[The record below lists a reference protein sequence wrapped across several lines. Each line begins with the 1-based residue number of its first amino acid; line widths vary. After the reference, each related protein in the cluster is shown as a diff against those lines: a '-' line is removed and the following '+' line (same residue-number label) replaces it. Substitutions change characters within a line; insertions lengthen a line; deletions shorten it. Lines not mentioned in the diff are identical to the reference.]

1 MQKCV
6 TVERQVDI
14 EIRLFV
20 ADRYRGWQLVSR
32 NGTSETGDHDPED
45 ARLRDVEKQAFHG
58 SGEH

>member
-14 EIRLFV
+14 EIRLLV
-20 ADRYRGWQLVSR
+20 ADRYRGGQFVSG
-32 NGTSETGDHDPED
+32 NGTGETGDHDPED

>member
-14 EIRLFV
+14 EVRLFV
-20 ADRYRGWQLVSR
+20 ADRYRGWQFVSR
-32 NGTSETGDHDPED
+32 NGTSKTGDHDPED